1 MFEFQII
8 LFSKKLRPL
17 FFFVVLM
24 MGSKVTQAQAVT
36 DTPITN
42 NILYYKPVDYK
53 PFPVTGRIIG
63 MNLEILKA
71 ALVVNLC
78 TAETTKADDNGIYH
92 INAGK
97 GDTLAFAFG
106 RYSATLLGIKSPKD
120 RFNIILMKRK
130 ANNLPA
136 GHSGSDYDKAKKD
149 DDELYKILDKD
160 AKLEGKWNY

>member
-1 MFEFQII
+1 MYSRRII
-8 LFSKKLRPL
+8 VFFKKALFIFLLAILSLLSKNTL
-17 FFFVVLM
+17 
-24 MGSKVTQAQAVT
+24 AQAVT

-42 NILYYKPVDYK
+42 FISYNKPVIYK
-53 PFPVTGRIIG
+53 PFPITGRIVG

-78 TAETTKADDNGIYH
+78 TAETTRANDNGIYH
-92 INAGK
+92 ISAGK
-97 GDTLAFAFG
+97 GDTLAFAYG

-120 RFNIILMKRK
+120 KFNVVLMKRK
-130 ANNLPA
+130 AGNLPP
-136 GHSGSDYDKAKKD
+136 GHSGSDYEKAKKE